1 MRSVQCSPGSFVL
14 NAQPPDLQRRV
25 GGSRLVDAETGE
37 VLVPDLEIART
48 SWSRFIGLMGR
59 AEFAPGKG
67 LWIEPCNSIHMFF
80 MRFAIDVL
88 FLDRE
93 GRVKRVLLKLKPW
106 RVSPIVFGARTTVEL
121 PAGTLAD
128 QALSGRRLRLESL

>member
-1 MRSVQCSPGSFVL
+1 M
-14 NAQPPDLQRRV
+14 
-25 GGSRLVDAETGE
+25 
-37 VLVPDLEIART
+37 LVPELEIART
-48 SWSRFIGLMGR
+48 SWARFVGLMGR
-59 AEFAPGKG
+59 ASLAPGRG

-93 GRVKRVLLKLKPW
+93 GKVKRVLLRLRPW

-128 QALSGRRLRLESL
+128 KSLQGSE

>member
-1 MRSVQCSPGSFVL
+1 
-14 NAQPPDLQRRV
+14 
-25 GGSRLVDAETGE
+25 
-37 VLVPDLEIART
+37 
-48 SWSRFIGLMGR
+48 MGR
-59 AEFAPGKG
+59 PGLAPGHA

-93 GRVKRVLLKLKPW
+93 GNVKRVLLNLRPW

-128 QALSGRRLRLESL
+128 RSLLGRRLRLEST